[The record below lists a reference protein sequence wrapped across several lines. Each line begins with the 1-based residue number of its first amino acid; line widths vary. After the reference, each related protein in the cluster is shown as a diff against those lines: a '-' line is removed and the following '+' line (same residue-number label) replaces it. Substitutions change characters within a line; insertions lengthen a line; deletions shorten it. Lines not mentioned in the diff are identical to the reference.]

1 MTITSWLC
9 SIQSM
14 NSNASLSTRRACVL
28 QNLALLR
35 LQHAW
40 RSVVKCDERTLYVAL
55 GNRAL
60 EVMDIQTALNVYRQF
75 GDAGMV
81 MSLETIEDIEDKHL
95 LAGHISQLFGNFSKA
110 QELFLESSSPKAA
123 LMMRRHLFQVS
134 VCVCQSLY
142 YISSSFF
149 T

>member
-60 EVMDIQTALNVYRQF
+60 EVMDIQTALNVYRQL

-95 LAGHISQLFGNFSKA
+95 LA
-110 QELFLESSSPKAA
+110 
-123 LMMRRHLFQVS
+123 
-134 VCVCQSLY
+134 
-142 YISSSFF
+142 
-149 T
+149 